1 MDNNCLNFIN
11 NEGKNK
17 KKKEERK
24 KKKNNNIFVKREGDW
39 ICYKCKNLNFSFRK
53 VCNKCK
59 LPKKESD
66 KHLFDIGKELMKL
79 VDLSI
84 IKKSNVKSKNVY

>member
-1 MDNNCLNFIN
+1 MS
-11 NEGKNK
+11 
-17 KKKEERK
+17 
-24 KKKNNNIFVKREGDW
+24 REFK
-39 ICYKCKNLNFSFRK
+39 IITIEC
-53 VCNKCK
+53 VK

-84 IKKSNVKSKNVY
+84 FKKSNVKSKNVY